1 MFIDNVGTRISKAHL
16 WAKEV
21 ALIKERRVFQSSAY
35 INN

>member
-1 MFIDNVGTRISKAHL
+1 MFIDNVEHPNFKAHL
-16 WAKEV
+16 WAKEG